1 MTSTDPTPPDPNEIL
16 TNQRLGTA
24 IGALA
29 DPDRNPNGSVA
40 HLDKRERHAIRE
52 ALNRS
57 SHPLIAAAHG
67 VLEEWDDLADD
78 DRTAGLLLFA
88 QLTRCPERR
97 REVGRGMGR

>member
-1 MTSTDPTPPDPNEIL
+1 MTPTDSTPLDPNEIL

-24 IGALA
+24 ISALT

-40 HLDKRERHAIRE
+40 HLDERERHAIRQ

-57 SHPLIAAAHG
+57 PHPLVTVAHG
-67 VLEEWDDLADD
+67 LLDQWDRLADD

-88 QLTRCPERR
+88 QLTRNPERQ
-97 REVGRGMGR
+97 RETGREMGR